1 MSRGRAV
8 CVTCRLLDSEFS
20 ALMLLVERQNGIRPV
35 KNGRMVDVGTG

>member
-35 KNGRMVDVGTG
+35 KNGRMVEVGTG